1 MENVTRPPV
10 VSCAW
15 LILAQI
21 SLVSTIALS
30 APLADQCS
38 QSFGVPPGAKET
50 LIIEGAVLR
59 LQARIWRDFMPGAVE
74 TNTRGVIATIAL
86 LGVNGM
92 RVPPTLH
99 ADTVWIIQRGR
110 VWRAD
115 KIEEI
120 EHHVENPLALNFVVR
135 NGPEWPIKSF
145 VDVFVRVADR
155 HGAHYLLVLRH
166 QIIDKAV

>member
-1 MENVTRPPV
+1 MKEVTRPQMIF
-10 VSCAW
+10 CAW
-15 LILAQI
+15 LILAQAAF
-21 SLVSTIALS
+21 VSTLALS
-30 APLADQCS
+30 APHADQSS
-38 QSFGVPPGAKET
+38 QSLAVPRGAKET

-59 LQARIWRDFMPGAVE
+59 LQAHIWRDFMPGAVE
-74 TNTRGVIATIAL
+74 ANTRGVIATIAL
-86 LGVNGM
+86 VGVNGM

-120 EHHVENPLALNFVVR
+120 EHNVENPLALSFVVR

-145 VDVFVRVADR
+145 ADVVVRVADQ